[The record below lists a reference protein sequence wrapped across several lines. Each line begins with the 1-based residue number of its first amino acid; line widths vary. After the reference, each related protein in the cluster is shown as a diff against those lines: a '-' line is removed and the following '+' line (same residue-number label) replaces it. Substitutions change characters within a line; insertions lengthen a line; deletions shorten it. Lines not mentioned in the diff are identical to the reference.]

1 MTSHTEPSI
10 IVGPIG
16 GHTMELSE
24 QHLLVQQ
31 WGDFLGSRAPTNT
44 LLREFYLDVVKSSD
58 VYAYGVVYEVFDFL
72 TNGVFD
78 LAAAATW
85 NQQMRAESSV
95 EAA

>member
-1 MTSHTEPSI
+1 MF
-10 IVGPIG
+10 GPIG

-24 QHLLVQQ
+24 QHSLVQQ
-31 WGDFLGSRAPTNT
+31 WRDFLGARAPTNT

-58 VYAYGVVYEVFDFL
+58 VYVYGVVYEVFDFL

-78 LAAAATW
+78 LSSAATW
-85 NQQMRAESSV
+85 NQQMHAEDSV

>member
-1 MTSHTEPSI
+1 M
-10 IVGPIG
+10 VGPIG

-24 QHLLVQQ
+24 QRSLVRQ
-31 WGDFLGSRAPTNT
+31 WRDFLGERTPTNI

-58 VYAYGVVYEVFDFL
+58 MYVYGMVYEVFDFL

-78 LAAAATW
+78 LSAAAIW
-85 NQQMRAESSV
+85 NQRAGVEKSV